1 MHTGRVTDRTSPA
14 ADPPVEGL
22 RARKKRATREL
33 LERVTLRLAVEHG
46 FDHVTAEGIAEAA
59 EVSTRTFFNYFASK
73 EDAAFGH
80 AKAGSGADEPE
91 RVVELVRDQP
101 PEVPPLRALRVAV
114 TAFVGELT
122 ADKELSRLRCDLVR
136 THPRLGMRL
145 MDRVVEQE
153 RLLTSVVA
161 ERTGLDPTGDAY
173 PSVVVAASTA
183 AARSAMVRWMASDSA
198 AQPVTFVEEA
208 FDVLERGF
216 VPAT

>member
-1 MHTGRVTDRTSPA
+1 MNDRTSPA
-14 ADPPVEGL
+14 PDPPVEGL

-80 AKAGSGADEPE
+80 AKTDSGAEEPE
-91 RVVELVRDQP
+91 RVVELVREQP
-101 PEVPPLRALRVAV
+101 PEAPPLRALRVAV

-145 MDRVVEQE
+145 MDRVVERE
-153 RLLTSVVA
+153 RQLTSVLA
-161 ERTGLDPTGDAY
+161 ERTGLDPIGDAY

-216 VPAT
+216 VPAK